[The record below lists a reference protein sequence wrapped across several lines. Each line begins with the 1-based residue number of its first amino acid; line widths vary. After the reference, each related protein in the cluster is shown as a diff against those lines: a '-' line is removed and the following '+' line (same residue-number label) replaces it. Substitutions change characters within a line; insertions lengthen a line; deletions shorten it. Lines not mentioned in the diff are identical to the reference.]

1 MRKKKLTYAQT
12 TGRLGRIPLL
22 SLAPDV
28 LKVLMVLKLP
38 GMLFSC
44 FILVVGAV
52 VVDIVVV
59 AVVVVDVVL
68 AVTCVTCSDP
78 YLEH

>member
-1 MRKKKLTYAQT
+1 M
-12 TGRLGRIPLL
+12 LL
-22 SLAPDV
+22 
-28 LKVLMVLKLP
+28 
-38 GMLFSC
+38 SC